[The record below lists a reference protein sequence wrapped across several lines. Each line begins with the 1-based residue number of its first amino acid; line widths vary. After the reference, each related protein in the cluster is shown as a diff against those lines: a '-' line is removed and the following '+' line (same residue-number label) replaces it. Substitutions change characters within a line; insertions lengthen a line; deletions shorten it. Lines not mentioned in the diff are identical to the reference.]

1 MQPDFNKRF
10 YLQTDASGYGLGAV
24 LSQEGGEQQQSP
36 NSKPKLH
43 PLAYYSETFTSTER
57 NYDIYERELLAVM
70 KSLAHWRPYLGWTKV
85 PFIIWTDHA
94 NLQYWKSPRNLNH
107 RTACWHAD
115 LQEYD
120 FQLEYIPGKTNIPS
134 DFLSRPPL
142 ADQGKTDNQSVT
154 VIPSEKC
161 RTGTM
166 KDNKIQVPPVL
177 EVKHGIMNL
186 YHDHPL
192 AGHPGR
198 DETIRKVQERYS
210 WPHMTQWIA
219 EYVKGC
225 AICQQNKIL
234 THKTRIPLFRIP
246 TTNNAKPFQR
256 VAMDLIMGLPKQ
268 GDKDAILTIVNQG
281 CSRAAVFLP
290 CNTTI
295 TGPQITQLYLDHVYK
310 WFGLPEKII
319 SDQDPRFTSHFG
331 SALTKKLNIQQNL
344 STAFHLQT
352 DGLSERKNQWV
363 EQYLR
368 IITSLHPEDWTNWIS
383 IATIVH
389 NNRKNATTRL
399 SPNQIILGYEP
410 TLTPKTKVETTNQTA
425 EDRIKIMLQR
435 RQEAIQALND
445 IARNPKGIPVRFQ
458 KGDQVWLEA
467 TNLRLPFQASKLNPK
482 RYGPFK
488 VQKVLSPVAY
498 QLELLNTWRIHN
510 TFHSSLL
517 SPYHETTI
525 HGPNFSRPPPDLIND
540 EEEQEIEHILA
551 HRYFGKRKRLQYLI
565 KWKGF
570 PESKN
575 EWVSPLHMH
584 APDLIRQYHRRN
596 PPPTIKAAL
605 FNRKKDI
612 TPSTTPTTSTPNTDK
627 PCLTCPSTPLLPQ
640 SLQPLPVQ
648 SIFQALRPPNH
659 FQFHPHARSSL
670 IRSGSH
676 N

>member
-1 MQPDFNKRF
+1 
-10 YLQTDASGYGLGAV
+10 
-24 LSQEGGEQQQSP
+24 
-36 NSKPKLH
+36 
-43 PLAYYSETFTSTER
+43 
-57 NYDIYERELLAVM
+57 M

-85 PFIIWTDHA
+85 PFIIQTDHA
-94 NLQYWKSPRNLNH
+94 NLQYWKSPQNLNR

-120 FQLEYIPGKTNIPS
+120 FQLEYILGKTNIPS

-154 VIPSEKC
+154 VIPPEKC
-161 RTGTM
+161 RTNIL
-166 KDNKIQVPPVL
+166 KDNKIQVPPIL
-177 EVKHGIMNL
+177 EVKRGIMNL

-198 DETIRKVQERYS
+198 DETIRKVQEWYS
-210 WPHMTQWIA
+210 WPHMTQWIT
-219 EYVKGC
+219 EYIKGC

-246 TTNNAKPFQR
+246 TTSNAKPFQR
-256 VAMDLIMGLPKQ
+256 VVMDLITGLPKR
-268 GDKDAILTIVNQG
+268 GDKDAILTIVDQG
-281 CSRAAVFLP
+281 CSRAAIFLP
-290 CNTTI
+290 CNTNVTS
-295 TGPQITQLYLDHVYK
+295 PQIAQLYLDHIYK

-319 SDQDPRFTSHFG
+319 SDRDPRFTLHFG
-331 SALTKKLNIQQNL
+331 AALTKKLNIQQNL
-344 STAFHLQT
+344 STAFHPQT

-368 IITSLHPEDWTNWIS
+368 IITLLHPEDWTNWIS

-389 NNRKNATTRL
+389 NNRRNATTRL
-399 SPNQIILGYEP
+399 SPNQIMLGYKP
-410 TLTPKTKVETTNQTA
+410 ILTPETKIETTNQTA
-425 EDRIKIMLQR
+425 EDRIKTMLQR

-445 IARNPKGIPVRFQ
+445 IAQNPKGILVRFQ

-488 VQKVLSPVAY
+488 VQKVLSLVAY
-498 QLELLNTWRIHN
+498 QLELPNTWQIHN

-525 HGPNFSRPPPDLIND
+525 HGPNFSRPPPDLID
-540 EEEQEIEHILA
+540 GEEEQEIEHVLA
-551 HRYFGKRKRLQYLI
+551 HRYSGKKKQLQYLI

-570 PESKN
+570 PESENK
-575 EWVSPLHMH
+575 WVSLLHMH

-596 PPPTIKAAL
+596 PPPTIKATLLA
-605 FNRKKDI
+605 KKKNI
-612 TPSTTPTTSTPNTDK
+612 APSTTSTKLNK
-627 PCLTCPSTPLLPQ
+627 PCVTIHPIFRLDLPLVPRHCPSQQT
-640 SLQPLPVQ
+640 
-648 SIFQALRPPNH
+648 NH
-659 FQFHPHARSSL
+659 QYPRTSHP
-670 IRSGSH
+670 
-676 N
+676 